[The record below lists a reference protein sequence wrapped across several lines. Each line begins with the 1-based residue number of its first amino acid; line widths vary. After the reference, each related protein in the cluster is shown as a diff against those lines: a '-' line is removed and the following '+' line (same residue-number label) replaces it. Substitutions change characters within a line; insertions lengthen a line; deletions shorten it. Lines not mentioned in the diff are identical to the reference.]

1 MEQIINLII
10 YCFIYIFIHLGLYRL
25 LNINVNKIFTVIFIF
40 LISLFLG
47 IKTSSN
53 EIVLNLINFNLFVIC
68 FYILMP
74 GIINN
79 GPALLIIDILMK
91 ENKKSTKE
99 KIKHLFKIKTTST
112 VVKNRLK
119 INIDRGLIFRKNSQL
134 FLSKKGKII
143 INFFN
148 IIIKIF
154 KLKIY
159 E

>member
-10 YCFIYIFIHLGLYRL
+10 YCFIYIFIHLVFYRL
-25 LNINVNKIFTVIFIF
+25 LNININKILTVIFIF
-40 LISLFLG
+40 LISLFFGL
-47 IKTSSN
+47 KANSN
-53 EIVLNLINFNLFVIC
+53 EIILTLINFNLFVIC
-68 FYILMP
+68 FYILIP
-74 GIINN
+74 GILNN
-79 GPALLIIDILMK
+79 GPALLIIDLLVR

-99 KIKHLFKIKTTST
+99 KIKYLFKNKTVST
-112 VVKNRLK
+112 VLKNRLK
-119 INIDRGLIFRKNSQL
+119 INIDSGLIIRKKSQL

-148 IIIKIF
+148 LIVKIF

>member
-1 MEQIINLII
+1 
-10 YCFIYIFIHLGLYRL
+10 
-25 LNINVNKIFTVIFIF
+25 
-40 LISLFLG
+40 
-47 IKTSSN
+47 
-53 EIVLNLINFNLFVIC
+53 
-68 FYILMP
+68 MP